1 MNNSLEGLTV
11 VNTRPK
17 LQAES
22 LSDLIRRAG
31 GTLVDF
37 PVLEIAALE
46 DPHVIDEK
54 IKKVHE
60 VDIAIFISVN
70 AVDAAMAISKSFKQ
84 WPENVMIA
92 SVGQA
97 TALKL
102 DYYGLTVSIKASDPF
117 NSEALLLLPELQNLT
132 GKKIIIFRG
141 EGGREFL
148 ADTLRSRGASVEYIE
163 CYRRL
168 IPASDPTKLYQCWDE
183 SRKVLIIVTSNE
195 GLRNLHTMIN
205 SEHQQDLLSSML
217 VVVSERAVGLASE
230 LGFKHKPILSST
242 VSNKS
247 ILEAIQDWQS
257 HN

>member
-22 LSDLIRRAG
+22 LSDLIRRAS
-31 GTLVDF
+31 GTPVEF
-37 PVLEIAALE
+37 PVIEIATLE
-46 DPHVIDEK
+46 DPHVLDEQ

-70 AVDAAMAISKSFKQ
+70 AVDAVMTISNSFTQ

-117 NSEALLLLPELQNLT
+117 NSEALLLLPDLQNLT
-132 GKKIIIFRG
+132 GKKVIIFRG
-141 EGGREFL
+141 EGGRELL
-148 ADTLRSRGASVEYIE
+148 ADTLRSRGAAVVYIE

-168 IPASDPTKLYQCWDE
+168 VPASDPTKLNQCWDE
-183 SRKVLIIVTSNE
+183 GRRPLIVVNSNE
-195 GLRNLHTMIN
+195 GLRNLITMVN
-205 SEHQQDLLSSML
+205 NEHQQNLLSSML
-217 VVVSERAVGLASE
+217 VVVSERAVLLASE
-230 LGFKHKPILSST
+230 LGFKQKPILSST
-242 VSNKS
+242 VSNKA
-247 ILEAIQDWQS
+247 ILEAIQQWQS
-257 HN
+257 QN

>member
-22 LSDLIRRAG
+22 LSDFIRREG
-31 GTLVDF
+31 GTPVEF
-37 PVLEIAALE
+37 PVIEIAQLE
-46 DPHVIDEK
+46 DPHVLDEQ

-60 VDIAIFISVN
+60 FDIAIFISVN
-70 AVDAAMAISKSFKQ
+70 AVDAAMTISNCFTQ

-102 DYYGLTVSIKASDPF
+102 DYYGLAVSIKASDPF

-132 GKKIIIFRG
+132 GKKVIIFRG
-141 EGGREFL
+141 EGGRQLL
-148 ADTLRSRGASVEYIE
+148 ADTLRSRGAAVEYIE

-168 IPASDPTKLYQCWDE
+168 VPASDPTRLYQCWDE
-183 SRKVLIIVTSNE
+183 GRCPLIVVTSNE
-195 GLRNLHTMIN
+195 GLRNLLTMVN
-205 SEHQQDLLSSML
+205 NEHQQNLLSSML
-217 VVVSERAVGLASE
+217 VVVSERAVVLASE
-230 LGFKHKPILSST
+230 LGFKQKPILSST
-242 VSNKS
+242 VSNKA
-247 ILEAIQDWQS
+247 ILEAIQQWQS